1 MKTQPMKT
9 QPPFRIRKD
18 GIVAVM
24 VDIQERLFP
33 HIHDHALLE
42 AQCSKLTRGL
52 QVLSVPIF
60 VTEQYVKG
68 LGRTITPLQ
77 NALGDLYSPMEKL
90 TFSCCGVQEFVEV
103 IDNLSRNYVLLYG
116 IEAHICLL
124 QTALDLRE
132 MGYTPVVVEDCCGSR
147 NLNDKAVAM
156 KRARKAGCIITTA
169 ESILFE
175 LCVQAGTDTFKQISA
190 LVK

>member
-1 MKTQPMKT
+1 MKTQPTKT

-18 GIVAVM
+18 SLVAVM
-24 VDIQERLFP
+24 VDIQEKLFP
-33 HIHDHALLE
+33 HIHDHDALGVSC
-42 AQCSKLTRGL
+42 AKLTGGL
-52 QVLSVPIF
+52 QALSVPIF

-68 LGRTITPLQ
+68 LGRTTKPLQ
-77 NALGDLYSPMEKL
+77 DALGDLYSPIEKL
-90 TFSCCGVQEFVEV
+90 TFSCCGSQEFVEV

-116 IEAHICLL
+116 IEAHICVL

-132 MGYTPVVVEDCCGSR
+132 MGYTPVIVEDCVGTRHPS
-147 NLNDKAVAM
+147 DKAVAL
-156 KRARKAGCIITTA
+156 KRMRKAGCIITTM

-175 LCVQAGTDTFKQISA
+175 LCVIAGTETFKKISA